1 MRRPRTI
8 GLLATILLASS
19 ALTLTTATSAQ
30 AAPQQG
36 IGHNTTPA
44 QPYKGNPDKS
54 DWLGSYMVGGRQVF
68 CVQFAFLAPDSD
80 EQYNPGE
87 PLMTKW
93 GTELDSV
100 VAAEI
105 SYLLL
110 RYAKTTNPDEA
121 AALAHLLHS
130 WTAAP
135 QNPSQLLATNDF
147 RHIAYDANFHLTKLP
162 PSAQQAVDRL
172 RADAAANHGKWIP
185 TVTKPAT
192 PQFIGAAAPW
202 TVAVRNEAGKG
213 IPGVEVD
220 VTVEQG
226 VLADGKA
233 TGKAT
238 TTADGTVAVPVTPTG
253 TQPLVR
259 INFMGPA
266 DRPVVQQAIQA
277 DTQRIVSTGGEQ
289 PLTANDTTTATTP
302 PGIVKVEKINEK
314 TQAGIAGVSL
324 RLTASDK
331 VKPAKDQ
338 DGKELVGTDGKPTVL
353 VTGTDGTV
361 SVPNLQTPQE
371 VCVIEV
377 APPAGFDKAF
387 DPNAPPSACGT
398 VSPGATLALT
408 IANKPNAPIVPV
420 TVPAG
425 DQPQPVAYGTVT
437 RRSSPGMAL
446 GVLVIAV
453 GLGGFLVRRRITR
466 RR

>member
-8 GLLATILLASS
+8 GLLATILLTTPAL
-19 ALTLTTATSAQ
+19 ALTSATTAE

-44 QPYKGNPDKS
+44 QPYRGNPDKT
-54 DWLGSYMVGGRQVF
+54 DWLGSYIVNGRQVF

-87 PLMTKW
+87 PLKTKW
-93 GTELDSV
+93 GTDLDAD
-100 VAAEI
+100 VAAQI
-105 SYLLL
+105 SFLLL
-110 RYAKTTNPDEA
+110 RYANTTNPDEA
-121 AALAHLLHS
+121 AALAHILHS
-130 WTAAP
+130 STAAP
-135 QNPSQLLATNDF
+135 QNASQLLATNDF

-162 PSAQQAVDRL
+162 QSAQQAVERL
-172 RADAAANHGKWIP
+172 RADAAANHGPWTA

-192 PQFIGAAAPW
+192 PQFIGTAAPW
-202 TVAVRNEAGKG
+202 TVAIRNPAGKG
-213 IPGVEVD
+213 IPGVEVT
-220 VTVEQG
+220 VIVEQG
-226 VLADGKA
+226 VLADGKT
-233 TGKAT
+233 TGTAT
-238 TTADGTVAVPVTPTG
+238 TKADGTVAVQVTPTDK
-253 TQPLVR
+253 QPVVR
-259 INFMGPA
+259 IDLKAPA
-266 DRPVVQQAIQA
+266 DRPVVQQAIQK

-289 PLTANDTTTATTP
+289 PLTAKETTPATTA

-324 RLTASDK
+324 RLTANDK

-353 VTGTDGTV
+353 VTGADGTV
-361 SVPNLQTPQE
+361 SMPNLQTPQE

-398 VSPGATLALT
+398 VTPGATLALT

-437 RRSSPGMAL
+437 RRSSPGLAL
-446 GVLVIAV
+446 GLLVIAV
-453 GLGGFLVRRRITR
+453 GLCGFLVRRRITR